1 MSINISI
8 LGTGRI
14 AEFGYIPAI
23 KQIDDVKIVSVLS
36 RDADRGREFANNHS
50 IPNSYTD
57 INELLNDEE
66 LDAVIIC
73 TPDAK
78 HEEQVI
84 KSCKAGKHIL

>member
-36 RDADRGREFANNHS
+36 RDADRGR
-50 IPNSYTD
+50 
-57 INELLNDEE
+57 
-66 LDAVIIC
+66 
-73 TPDAK
+73 
-78 HEEQVI
+78 
-84 KSCKAGKHIL
+84 